1 MNQGVQYSNECC
13 ERMEN
18 QSMYIDI
25 GFLSFIIQISGLVKA
40 ILFVLN
46 ANLHIPF
53 HNHLFFVNRRCRKQ
67 KK

>member
-25 GFLSFIIQISGLVKA
+25 GFLSFIIQIS
-40 ILFVLN
+40 
-46 ANLHIPF
+46 
-53 HNHLFFVNRRCRKQ
+53 
-67 KK
+67 